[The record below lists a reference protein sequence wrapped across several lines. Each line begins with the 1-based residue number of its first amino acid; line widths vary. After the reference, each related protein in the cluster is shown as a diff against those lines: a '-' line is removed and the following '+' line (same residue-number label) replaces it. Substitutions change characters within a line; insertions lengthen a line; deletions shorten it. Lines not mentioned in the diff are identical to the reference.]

1 MKLKTK
7 LFCEL
12 RCSYCVMAGRLCVI
26 LLLTRGIVFK
36 GVSSQIG
43 LAMVKVYH
51 EFGVGYVG
59 SGQSV

>member
-7 LFCEL
+7 LFYEL
-12 RCSYCVMAGRLCVI
+12 RRFYYVVVVRLCVI

-43 LAMVKVYH
+43 LPVVKVYH
-51 EFGVGYVG
+51 EFSVGYVG
-59 SGQSV
+59 TG